1 MKTPSMASHFGSY
14 YLLKE
19 CTLPSATAMK
29 LEQYFATV
37 ATHNKKRD
45 NSVMILIKDP
55 VWF

>member
-45 NSVMILIKDP
+45 NTVMILIKDP